1 MNDEL
6 TVQRR
11 SEMTNLVNQLK
22 DCQQLVEKCT
32 HLSFWK
38 YHKINFYTEKL
49 KVCNERLNGF
59 VTRVMVADIWEVTL
73 TNRGVKYECSVP
85 EPPKFTVGW
94 TEPVGE
100 LKQKLLQEEL
110 PVIGICGAG
119 GYGKSTLAKKLC
131 EQVKGKFERISYISI
146 PRSADSPT
154 EKNEVEPLDWI
165 GPTGMFSKLWDDLV
179 GGSLPKFGSA
189 DGAREQLKQC
199 LNKRKTQGKGML
211 VVLDGVLSDSMLERL
226 VIGTPGLKTLVT
238 SREELNGVNWSYRV
252 QQLSMKDA
260 MDLFRHH
267 ALLQGPTS
275 EYVDE
280 ELVEQIV
287 KGCNCHP
294 LALEVIG
301 KSLKNAEIGEWRSK
315 AESLQNAQI
324 FDEYEKILRPLYTS
338 LQDLTPTERECFM
351 DLSSFPNNKRI
362 RAAALMDMW
371 VHTRGQNEDRS
382 RAYNILMKLADRHL
396 IELFKRTRNET
407 TDLDKSFGDL
417 FVAQHDLLNE
427 LAVYV
432 SRKEM
437 PNTRLTIKQGDILDM
452 ISVTPQKFSLI
463 LKIVRDLRRLIKGV
477 IKKMVYSLFGV
488 GDETGRRQTEIRRT
502 RGPSLR
508 VDLAQI
514 VSIHR
519 GESINLERIDV
530 PFPRVEVLI
539 LCFSCNFYCLPRFMN
554 WMGNLKVLIIANDSM
569 GAAVLSGPLPSG
581 SLKSLRAVRLEKILL
596 PISCTLMKPFKGV
609 QKLSMVLCKV
619 NEVLEIGPG
628 WDIQIMF
635 PDITELEIDYCD
647 GLEKLPTA
655 VCNIVN
661 LQELSITNCHDLCE
675 LPEEIGSL
683 SKLEV
688 LRLSA
693 CTSLESLPDSFSGL
707 RKLRFLDLFCCS
719 RIKDLPN
726 NIGVL
731 HNLEKIDFRR
741 CFANLPD
748 ALINLE
754 GLRDVICDEDV
765 KTLWEESVKTKL
777 RRLRVHGCKD
787 LVSLNFLK

>member
-1 MNDEL
+1 MVEPISISITALSVIKGIMKAINTVQQTIDSFKTEYDKLEINLADLTPRIESVDQFDEEIADLSRKDRL

-11 SEMTNLVNQLK
+11 TDMTNLVEQLK
-22 DCQQLVEKCT
+22 DCLQLVEKCNR
-32 HLSFWK
+32 LSFWK
-38 YHKINFYTEKL
+38 YHKISFYAEKL
-49 KVCNERLNGF
+49 KACNESLNGF
-59 VTRVMVADIWEVTL
+59 VTRVMVADIWEVTM
-73 TNRGVKYECSVP
+73 TNRRVKYDCSMP

-110 PVIGICGAG
+110 PVIGICGPG

-131 EQVKGKFERISYISI
+131 AQVK
-146 PRSADSPT
+146 DSPT
-154 EKNEVEPLDWI
+154 EKKEAESLDWI
-165 GPTGMFSKLWDDLV
+165 AMFSQLWDDLV
-179 GGSLPKFGSA
+179 GGRKPEFGSA
-189 DGAREQLKQC
+189 DGAYELLQQC
-199 LNKRKTQGKGML
+199 LNKTKTQGKGML
-211 VVLDGVLSDSMLERL
+211 VVLDGVWSNSMLKRL

-287 KGCNCHP
+287 KGCNGHP
-294 LALEVIG
+294 QALEVIG
-301 KSLKNAEIGEWRSK
+301 ASLQNDDIDEWRSK
-315 AESLQNAQI
+315 AESLQKGQI
-324 FDEYEKILRPLYTS
+324 FDEYEKILGPLYTS
-338 LQDLTPTERECFM
+338 LQGLTPTERECFM

-371 VHTRGQNEDRS
+371 VHTRGQNEDGARA
-382 RAYNILMKLADRHL
+382 RAYNILKKLADRHL
-396 IELFKRTRNET
+396 IELFKRTRYET

-417 FVAQHDLLNE
+417 FVVQHDLLNE

-432 SRKEM
+432 SGKEM
-437 PNTRLTIKQGDILDM
+437 PNKRLTIKQGDAFPDPAKEKDL
-452 ISVTPQKFSLI
+452 IS
-463 LKIVRDLRRLIKGV
+463 
-477 IKKMVYSLFGV
+477 
-488 GDETGRRQTEIRRT
+488 
-502 RGPSLR
+502 
-508 VDLAQI
+508 LAQI
-514 VSIHR
+514 VSMHT
-519 GESINLERIDV
+519 GESINVERIDV
-530 PFPRVEVLI
+530 PFPHAEVLI
-539 LCFSCNFYCLPRFMN
+539 LCFSSNFYCLPPFVN
-554 WMGNLKVLIIANDSM
+554 WMENLKVLIIANHSM
-569 GAAVLSGPLPSG
+569 AAAVLSGLLPSG

-596 PISCTLMKPFKGV
+596 PISCTLMEPFKGV
-609 QKLSMVLCKV
+609 RKLSMILCKV
-619 NEVLEIGPG
+619 NEALEICPG
-628 WDIQIMF
+628 SDIQVMF
-635 PDITELEIDYCD
+635 PHITELEIDYCD

-661 LQELSITNCHDLCE
+661 LQELSITNCPDLCE
-675 LPEEIGSL
+675 LPEEIGRL

-693 CTSLESLPDSFSGL
+693 CTSLESLPDSFSKL

-719 RIKDLPN
+719 HVKDLPN
-726 NIGVL
+726 SLGEL
-731 HNLEKIDFRR
+731 HCLEKIDFRG
-741 CFANLPD
+741 CSANLPD
-748 ALINLE
+748 TMINLE

-765 KTLWEESVKTKL
+765 KTLWESVKTKS

-787 LVSLNFLK
+787 LSEV